1 MQQSESVSLLYN
13 FMSARGL
20 RSEPIPVVTQFRVRD
35 NNMQVSIPFFYFFG
49 KLSVVDQ
56 FIISSV
62 CGDRT
67 HTHTIGKPRSRFLL
81 AIVIPKRY

>member
-35 NNMQVSIPFFYFFG
+35 NNMQVSIPFFYFLENCRLLTSSLF
-49 KLSVVDQ
+49 LVYVVTAH
-56 FIISSV
+56 
-62 CGDRT
+62 T
-67 HTHTIGKPRSRFLL
+67 HTHYRKASF
-81 AIVIPKRY
+81 